1 MLSVLDLKKIPK
13 NKAYKISKKDQTKEE
28 KVQKFM
34 SSLKGTKKSD
44 ILLEE
49 PKGKIGIDW
58 VPPLNANIINLS
70 SVGLPSLRGI
80 ADVPVEA
87 RTNFSWINR
96 EHINKYKSFL
106 NLPNDFMSPV
116 FNQGFCGSCWAV
128 ATTQTFSD
136 RWAIANRKSN
146 PNFGVTYL
154 LSCSKKKQ
162 DEDGVPIG
170 EREGLGCEGGIPSYA
185 FDFIYQIGTTKDT
198 CWNYNWCLQNS
209 SCFTTSSIGEGST
222 TLNNIIPTCLD
233 YSSCVNVNNRV
244 TSRSA
249 GDTIYRGKRWSD
261 VQSVQVPD
269 TSYFSKI
276 DDATQTIKTMS
287 SLGASKTFTIK
298 PYNTLQE
305 RIQNHNNVIND
316 IKEEIYKRGPVTTGY
331 MIIYPHFFGSNDLL
345 VEGTWID
352 GIYMDPDSDILESLY
367 QREESN
373 RRGVYYGGHA
383 VTIVGWGEQELTFQ
397 NVPWFMKNE
406 LNLPQEY
413 MQYPYVKEVIRIK
426 NLYNSLRGKKIQ
438 YWIIRNSWGTDAT
451 NHTNGYCKVAI
462 SNPELGIG
470 TKIAIDVPI
479 MLKSGPYTF
488 PFGGVSAPLPQIT
501 EQISSE
507 NSSTITEP
515 NSPSSPNSPVVSTST
530 ILAQGTT
537 CTAPLVKSTIDNT
550 KVKRR
555 FPYMFIPIIL
565 IILAVIFLLYN
576 LKSR

>member
-515 NSPSSPNSPVVSTST
+515 NSPPSPNSPVVSTST

-555 FPYMFIPIIL
+555 FPYMFIPIVL

>member
-1 MLSVLDLKKIPK
+1 MLSILDLKKIPK
-13 NKAYKISKKDQTKEE
+13 NKAYKISKKEQTKEE

-44 ILLEE
+44 VLSEE

-70 SVGLPSLRGI
+70 SVGRPSLRGI

-87 RTNFSWINR
+87 RTNFSWTNR
-96 EHINKYKSFL
+96 EHINRYKSYL
-106 NLPNDFMSPV
+106 NLPGDFMSPV

-128 ATTQTFSD
+128 ATAQTFSD

-146 PNFGVTYL
+146 PKFSVTYL
-154 LSCSKKKQ
+154 LSCSKTKQ
-162 DEDGVPIG
+162 DQDGINIA
-170 EREGLGCEGGIPSYA
+170 EREGAGCEGGIPSYA
-185 FDFIYQIGTTKDT
+185 FDFMHQIGTTKDT
-198 CWNYNWCLQNS
+198 CWNYNWCLQNN
-209 SCFTTSSIGEGST
+209 SCFTTSSVGEGST
-222 TLNNIIPTCLD
+222 SLNNIIPACLD
-233 YSSCVNVNNRV
+233 YSSCVNVNNKV
-244 TSRSA
+244 TSRTS
-249 GDTIYRGKRWSD
+249 GDTIYKGKRWSD

-305 RIQNHNNVIND
+305 RTQNHNNVIND
-316 IKEEIYKRGPVTTGY
+316 IKEEIFKRGPVTTGY

-352 GIYMDPDSDILESLY
+352 GIYMDPDSYILESLY
-367 QREESN
+367 KREEAN
-373 RRGVYYGGHA
+373 GRGVYYGGHA

-397 NVPWFMKNE
+397 NVPWFMKND
-406 LNLPQEY
+406 LNLPPEY
-413 MQYPYVKEVIRIK
+413 MEYPYVKEVIRIK
-426 NLYNSLRGKKIQ
+426 SLYNSLRGKKIQ
-438 YWIIRNSWGTDAT
+438 YWIVRNSWGTDVI
-451 NHTNGYCKVAI
+451 NHADGYFKVAI

-470 TKIAIDVPI
+470 TNIAIDVPI
-479 MLKSGPYTF
+479 MMKSGPYTF
-488 PFGGVSAPLPQIT
+488 PFGGISAPLPQIT

-507 NSSTITEP
+507 NSSTITEDTSS
-515 NSPSSPNSPVVSTST
+515 NSQSSVSTSNV
-530 ILAQGTT
+530 LLQGTT
-537 CTAPLVKSTIDNT
+537 CTTPLTTNNINDT
-550 KVKRR
+550 RRVKRR
-555 FPYMFIPIIL
+555 FPYMFIPIVL
-565 IILAVIFLLYN
+565 IVIAVIFLLYN